1 MPLLCPSPGG
11 GWGVMVL
18 RQREEQACDKDISRQ
33 RDVDVADRGELAHPI
48 SWLLSV
54 RVLDFHF
61 GKDGLG
67 ALFPNP
73 LLNPT
78 ETRGHYLQNKPENPP
93 RGRGRQVSRGPP
105 DSRVSKG
112 PFPVVDF
119 SFRHRD
125 SRSHAKAAGDQTRSG
140 VCSL

>member
-1 MPLLCPSPGG
+1 MAA
-11 GWGVMVL
+11 VL
-18 RQREEQACDKDISRQ
+18 RQWEEEACDKDISRQ
-33 RDVDVADRGELAHPI
+33 RDMDVADRGELAHPI
-48 SWLLSV
+48 LWLLSV

-78 ETRGHYLQNKPENPP
+78 ETHGHYLQNKPENPP
-93 RGRGRQVSRGPP
+93 RGGERKAGLPGTSRL
-105 DSRVSKG
+105 KG
-112 PFPVVDF
+112 QQTVCFLLLIF
-119 SFRHRD
+119 LFHRRD
-125 SRSHAKAAGDQTRSG
+125 SRSHAKAACDQTRSG